1 MSSTL
6 DVKLQFDELD
16 KLVKT
21 ISNKGSF
28 EDYVYVF
35 NNQNEGKIIISI
47 HMGGIQY
54 PNQIID

>member
-1 MSSTL
+1 M